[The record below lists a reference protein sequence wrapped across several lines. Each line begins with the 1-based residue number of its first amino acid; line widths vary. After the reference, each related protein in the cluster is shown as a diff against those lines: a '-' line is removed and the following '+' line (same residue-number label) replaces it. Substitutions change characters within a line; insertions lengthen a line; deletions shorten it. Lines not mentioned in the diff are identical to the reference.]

1 MPSFLSLCQLNSK
14 CSNIHLNAEENLS
27 GLRAFCKISLYISYL
42 VANSSHTKPCCYL
55 LLDFVPSMLLFFCG
69 QIGILLHLL
78 LQPPT
83 RSDQLHSTQ
92 ILYLLH
98 VRQQCKSQKD
108 ISLNRSDCKRS
119 SWWTISKPRNHF
131 FLKCS
136 LGSGRQFHSNHK

>member
-1 MPSFLSLCQLNSK
+1 
-14 CSNIHLNAEENLS
+14 
-27 GLRAFCKISLYISYL
+27 
-42 VANSSHTKPCCYL
+42 
-55 LLDFVPSMLLFFCG
+55 VPSMLLFFCG
-69 QIGILLHLL
+69 QVGILLHLL

-131 FLKCS
+131 S
-136 LGSGRQFHSNHK
+136 SNAHWAVDGNSPQITNKKNPILHIH